1 VVSDRDPNAATNPAP
16 GSTGPAAGTTVA
28 PATGA
33 STPIVAA
40 ADHAPSAAANA
51 PESAAVI
58 AAATSLDLRI
68 PATMRALVK
77 TRPEAG
83 AQLIEIPVPRPGP
96 GEVLIRLEAV
106 SLCGTDLHIY
116 RWDPWAEGRLGGKL
130 PRTFGHEM
138 AGRVVAHGP
147 GTGAVPLGTRVAA
160 ETHLVDWT
168 CYQCRTGREH
178 VCANLKILGVDADG
192 AFAEYMVLPERN
204 AWPSEGLSPEIA
216 AIQEPMGNAVFATF
230 VEEVTTQSVA
240 VLGCG
245 PIGLMAVAICRF
257 AGASRVFATDVMP
270 HRREMAAKMGA
281 DCVLDGRDDVV
292 AEIRR
297 ETGGVGVDIVLE
309 MSGAESAVH
318 QAFEMTTNGGRV
330 SLLGLPSRPVTLD
343 LNDAIIFRGVRVYG
357 ITGRQLWGTWYKTA
371 ALLREGLNVQ
381 PIITHRL
388 PLSRYAE
395 AFDLLAEGVAGKVV
409 LLPQEG

>member
-1 VVSDRDPNAATNPAP
+1 MVSDRGSHAATNPTA
-16 GSTGPAAGTTVA
+16 
-28 PATGA
+28 GA
-33 STPIVAA
+33 S
-40 ADHAPSAAANA
+40 PSADVTALPAGD
-51 PESAAVI
+51 PSASAVDSAGLI
-58 AAATSLDLRI
+58 AAATSVDLRI

-77 TRPEAG
+77 TKPQSG
-83 AQLIEIPVPRPGP
+83 AELREVPVPRPGP
-96 GEVLIRLEAV
+96 GEILIRLEAV

-116 RWDPWAEGRLGGKL
+116 RWDPWAESRLGGKL
-130 PRTFGHEM
+130 PRIFGHEM

-204 AWPSEGLSPEIA
+204 AWPSEKLSPEIA

-230 VEEVTTQSVA
+230 VEDITTATVA

-257 AGASRVFATDVMP
+257 AGASRVFATDVMA
-270 HRREMAAKMGA
+270 HRREMAAKMGS
-281 DCVLDGRDDVV
+281 DCVLDPSTQDVV
-292 AEIRR
+292 EEIRR
-297 ETGGVGVDIVLE
+297 ETGGTGVDVVLE
-309 MSGAESAVH
+309 MSGNETAIR
-318 QAFEMTTNGGRV
+318 QAFEMTTNGGRI

-343 LNDAIIFRGVRVYG
+343 LNDDIIFRGVRVYG
-357 ITGRQLWGTWYKTA
+357 ITGRELWRTWYKTA
-371 ALLREGLNVQ
+371 ALLREGLNVE
-381 PIITHRL
+381 PIITHRI
-388 PLSRYAE
+388 PLSRFDE
-395 AFDLLAEGVAGKVV
+395 AFDLLGQGVAGKVV

>member
-1 VVSDRDPNAATNPAP
+1 MMVGDSD
-16 GSTGPAAGTTVA
+16 PAAETRAASPAGTHA
-28 PATGA
+28 DGATSATADGA
-33 STPIVAA
+33 G
-40 ADHAPSAAANA
+40 
-51 PESAAVI
+51 SAAVI
-58 AAATSLDLRI
+58 ASATSVDLRI
-68 PATMRALVK
+68 PKTMRALVK
-77 TRPEAG
+77 ARPESG
-83 AQLIEIPVPRPGP
+83 AELREVPVPRPGP

-116 RWDPWAEGRLGGKL
+116 RWDPWAESRLGGKL
-130 PRTFGHEM
+130 PRIFGHEM

-178 VCANLKILGVDADG
+178 VCANLKILGVDANG
-192 AFAEYMVLPERN
+192 AFAEYMCLPERN
-204 AWPSEGLSPEIA
+204 AWPSERLAPEVA

-230 VEEVTTQSVA
+230 VEEITTASVA

-270 HRREMAAKMGA
+270 HRREMAAKMGS
-281 DCVLDGRDDVV
+281 DCVIDPSTQNVV

-297 ETGGVGVDIVLE
+297 ETDGTGVDVVLE
-309 MSGAESAVH
+309 MSGADSAVH
-318 QAFEMTTNGGRV
+318 QAFEICTNGGRI

-343 LNDAIIFRGVRVYG
+343 LNNDIIFRGVRVYG

-371 ALLREGLNVQ
+371 ALLREGLNVE

-388 PLSRYAE
+388 PLARFDE
-395 AFDLLAEGVAGKVV
+395 AFDLLAQGVAGKVV
-409 LLPQEG
+409 LLPQEK

>member
-1 VVSDRDPNAATNPAP
+1 M
-16 GSTGPAAGTTVA
+16 G
-28 PATGA
+28 
-33 STPIVAA
+33 
-40 ADHAPSAAANA
+40 
-51 PESAAVI
+51 
-58 AAATSLDLRI
+58 
-68 PATMRALVK
+68 
-77 TRPEAG
+77 
-83 AQLIEIPVPRPGP
+83 Q
-96 GEVLIRLEAV
+96 
-106 SLCGTDLHIY
+106 Y
-116 RWDPWAEGRLGGKL
+116 L
-130 PRTFGHEM
+130 PRIFGHEM
-138 AGRVVAHGP
+138 AGRVVAHGA

-178 VCANLKILGVDADG
+178 VCANLRILGVDAQG
-192 AFAEYMVLPERN
+192 AFAEYMCLPERN

-230 VEEVTTQSVA
+230 VEDITTATVA

-270 HRREMAAKMGA
+270 HRREMAARMGA
-281 DCVLDGRDDVV
+281 DCVLDGASDVV

-297 ETGGVGVDIVLE
+297 ETGGTGVDVVLE
-309 MSGAESAVH
+309 MSGAEQAIH

-357 ITGRQLWGTWYKTA
+357 ITGRELWRTWYKTA
-371 ALLREGLNVQ
+371 ALLREGLNVA
-381 PIITHRL
+381 PIITDRL
-388 PLSRYAE
+388 PLSRYEE
-395 AFDLLAEGVAGKVV
+395 AFDLVAQGVAGKVV

>member
-1 VVSDRDPNAATNPAP
+1 VD
-16 GSTGPAAGTTVA
+16 GS
-28 PATGA
+28 
-33 STPIVAA
+33 S
-40 ADHAPSAAANA
+40 S
-51 PESAAVI
+51 AVI
-58 AAATSLDLRI
+58 STASALDLRI
-68 PATMRALVK
+68 PQTMQALVK
-77 TRPEAG
+77 ARPEAG
-83 AQLIEIPVPRPGP
+83 AELREVAVPRPGP

-116 RWDPWAEGRLGGKL
+116 RWDSWAQGRLGKYL
-130 PRTFGHEM
+130 PRIFGHEM

-204 AWPSEGLSPEIA
+204 AWPSEKLAPEIA

-230 VEEVTTQSVA
+230 VEEITTATVA

-270 HRREMAAKMGA
+270 HRREMAARMGS
-281 DCVLDGRDDVV
+281 DCVLDATGDVV

-297 ETGGVGVDIVLE
+297 ETGGTGVDVVLE
-309 MSGAESAVH
+309 MSGAESAIH
-318 QAFEMTTNGGRV
+318 QAFEMCTNGGRV
-330 SLLGLPSRPVTLD
+330 SLLGLPSRPITLD
-343 LNDAIIFRGVRVYG
+343 LNDAIIFRGLRVYG

-371 ALLREGLNVQ
+371 ALLREGLNVA
-381 PIITHRL
+381 PIITHKL
-388 PLSRYAE
+388 PLSRFDE
-395 AFDLLAEGVAGKVV
+395 AFDLLAQGVAGKVV
-409 LLPQEG
+409 LLPQEAETPESAAEAVESTPESMVNEGGRI

>member
-1 VVSDRDPNAATNPAP
+1 MTESQE
-16 GSTGPAAGTTVA
+16 
-28 PATGA
+28 
-33 STPIVAA
+33 AA
-40 ADHAPSAAANA
+40 ASP
-51 PESAAVI
+51 I
-58 AAATSLDLRI
+58 AAASSLDLRI
-68 PATMRALVK
+68 PKTMQALVK
-77 TRPEAG
+77 ARPEAG
-83 AQLIEIPVPRPGP
+83 AELREVPVPHPDP

-116 RWDPWAEGRLGGKL
+116 RWDPWAQGRLGKYL
-130 PRTFGHEM
+130 PRIFGHEM
-138 AGRVVAHGP
+138 AGRVVAHGS

-178 VCANLKILGVDADG
+178 VCANLRILGVDADG

-204 AWPSEGLSPEIA
+204 AWPSEGLSPEVA

-230 VEEVTTQSVA
+230 VEDITTASVA

-245 PIGLMAVAICRF
+245 PIGLMAIAICRF

-270 HRREMAAKMGA
+270 HRREMAARMGS
-281 DCVLDGRDDVV
+281 DCVLDAAGDVV
-292 AEIRR
+292 EEIRR
-297 ETGGVGVDIVLE
+297 ETGGTGVDVVLE
-309 MSGAESAVH
+309 MSGAEAAIH

-343 LNDAIIFRGVRVYG
+343 LNDAIIFRGLRVYG
-357 ITGRQLWGTWYKTA
+357 ITGRELWRTWYKTA
-371 ALLREGLNVQ
+371 ALLREGLDVT

-388 PLSRYAE
+388 PLARYEE
-395 AFDLLAEGVAGKVV
+395 AFDLLAQGVAGKVV
-409 LLPQEG
+409 LLPGEDEGREPESTAESMVNEGGAA

>member
-1 VVSDRDPNAATNPAP
+1 VD
-16 GSTGPAAGTTVA
+16 TTS
-28 PATGA
+28 GEI
-33 STPIVAA
+33 S
-40 ADHAPSAAANA
+40 SN
-51 PESAAVI
+51 AVI
-58 AAATSLDLRI
+58 ATASAVDLRI
-68 PATMRALVK
+68 PRTMRALVK
-77 TRPEAG
+77 ARPEAG
-83 AQLIEIPVPRPGP
+83 AELREVPVPRPGP

-116 RWDPWAEGRLGGKL
+116 RWDPWAQGRLGGKL
-130 PRTFGHEM
+130 PRIFGHEM

-178 VCANLKILGVDADG
+178 VCANLRILGVDADG

-230 VEEVTTQSVA
+230 VEEITTATVA

-270 HRREMAAKMGA
+270 HRREMAARMGA
-281 DCVLDGRDDVV
+281 DCVLDGAGDVE

-297 ETGGVGVDIVLE
+297 ETGGTGVDVVLE
-309 MSGAESAVH
+309 MSGAEAAVH
-318 QAFEMTTNGGRV
+318 QAFRIATNGGRV
-330 SLLGLPSRPVTLD
+330 SLLGLPSRPITLD
-343 LNDAIIFRGVRVYG
+343 FSDAIIFRGLRVYG

-371 ALLREGLNVQ
+371 ALLREGLDVS
-381 PIITHRL
+381 PIITARL
-388 PLSRYAE
+388 PLSRYEE
-395 AFDLLAEGVAGKVV
+395 AFDLLAQGVAGKVV
-409 LLPQEG
+409 LLPQEA

>member
-1 VVSDRDPNAATNPAP
+1 VVSNRGNPARPAGAVGVSDAAATPTQ
-16 GSTGPAAGTTVA
+16 S
-28 PATGA
+28 GA
-33 STPIVAA
+33 
-40 ADHAPSAAANA
+40 
-51 PESAAVI
+51 I
-58 AAATSLDLRI
+58 AAARTLDLRI
-68 PATMRALVK
+68 PKTMRALVK
-77 TRPEAG
+77 ARPEPG
-83 AQLIEIPVPRPGP
+83 AELREVPVPLPGP
-96 GEVLIRLEAV
+96 GEILIRLEAV

-116 RWDPWAEGRLGGKL
+116 RWDPWAQGRLGNYL
-130 PRTFGHEM
+130 PRIFGHEM

-216 AIQEPMGNAVFATF
+216 AIQEPMGNAVYATF
-230 VEEVTTQSVA
+230 VEDITTSTVA

-270 HRREMAAKMGA
+270 HRREMAARMGS
-281 DCVLDGRDDVV
+281 DCVLDAAGDVV
-292 AEIRR
+292 GEIRR
-297 ETGGVGVDIVLE
+297 ETGGVGVDVVLE
-309 MSGAESAVH
+309 MSGAEAAIH

-343 LNDAIIFRGVRVYG
+343 LNSAIIFRGVRVYG
-357 ITGRQLWGTWYKTA
+357 ITGRELWRTWYKTA
-371 ALLREGLNVQ
+371 ALLREGLDVT

-388 PLSRYAE
+388 PLSRFEE
-395 AFDLLAEGVAGKVV
+395 AFDLLGQDIAGKVV
-409 LLPQEG
+409 LLPGEG

>member
-1 VVSDRDPNAATNPAP
+1 MSQPDSTSDSTSDSASAAT
-16 GSTGPAAGTTVA
+16 
-28 PATGA
+28 
-33 STPIVAA
+33 
-40 ADHAPSAAANA
+40 
-51 PESAAVI
+51 I
-58 AAATSLDLRI
+58 AAASSIDLRI
-68 PATMRALVK
+68 PRTMRALVK
-77 TRPEAG
+77 VRPEAG
-83 AQLIEIPVPRPGP
+83 ADLREVPVPRPGP

-116 RWDPWAEGRLGGKL
+116 RWDPWAQSRLGKHL
-130 PRTFGHEM
+130 PRIFGHEM

-178 VCANLKILGVDADG
+178 VCANLRILGVDADG
-192 AFAEYMVLPERN
+192 AFAEYMCLPERN
-204 AWPSEGLSPEIA
+204 AWPSEGLTPEIA

-230 VEEVTTQSVA
+230 VEDITTASVA

-245 PIGLMAVAICRF
+245 PIGLMAIAICRF

-270 HRREMAAKMGA
+270 HRREMAARMGS
-281 DCVLDGRDDVV
+281 DCVLDGAGDVV

-297 ETGGVGVDIVLE
+297 ETGGVGVDVVLE
-309 MSGAESAVH
+309 MSGAEAAIH

-343 LNDAIIFRGVRVYG
+343 LGNAIIFRGVRVYG
-357 ITGRQLWGTWYKTA
+357 ITGRELWRTWYKTA
-371 ALLREGLNVQ
+371 ALLREGLDVS
-381 PIITHRL
+381 PIITHKL
-388 PLSRYAE
+388 PLTQYAD
-395 AFDLLAEGVAGKVV
+395 AFDLLAQGVAGKVV
-409 LLPQEG
+409 LLPQEA

>member
-1 VVSDRDPNAATNPAP
+1 MTEP
-16 GSTGPAAGTTVA
+16 GSTSP
-28 PATGA
+28 
-33 STPIVAA
+33 
-40 ADHAPSAAANA
+40 
-51 PESAAVI
+51 I
-58 AAATSLDLRI
+58 AAAISIDLRI
-68 PATMRALVK
+68 PKTMLALVK
-77 TRPEAG
+77 ARPEAG
-83 AQLIEIPVPRPGP
+83 AELREVAVPHPGP

-116 RWDPWAEGRLGGKL
+116 RWDPWAQGRLGKYL
-130 PRTFGHEM
+130 PRIFGHEM

-178 VCANLKILGVDADG
+178 VCANLRILGVDADG
-192 AFAEYMVLPERN
+192 AFAEYMILPERN

-216 AIQEPMGNAVFATF
+216 ALQEPMGNAVFATF
-230 VEEVTTQSVA
+230 VEDITTATVA

-270 HRREMAAKMGA
+270 HRREMAARMGS
-281 DCVLDGRDDVV
+281 DCVLDGAGDVV

-297 ETGGVGVDIVLE
+297 ETGGTGVDVVLE
-309 MSGAESAVH
+309 MSGAESAIH

-330 SLLGLPSRPVTLD
+330 SLLGLPSRPVTID
-343 LNDAIIFRGVRVYG
+343 LNDAIIFRGLRVYG
-357 ITGRQLWGTWYKTA
+357 ITGRELWRTWYKTA
-371 ALLREGLNVQ
+371 ALLREGLDVS

-388 PLSRYAE
+388 PLGRYEE
-395 AFDLLAEGVAGKVV
+395 AFDLLAQGVAGKVV
-409 LLPQEG
+409 LLPQESQIPEPESTAQSMVNEGGAS